1 MTMSDPVADMLTRVR
16 NANSARHNSVSLP
29 VSKMK
34 VAIASVL
41 KDEGFISGYQV
52 TNEPDKPQQDI
63 KLNLVYQGTKKTPLI
78 NGLRRISKPGLRVY
92 VQSREIPRVLG
103 GLGIAILSTPK
114 GVMTGQEARRQQTG
128 GEVICYVW

>member
-34 VAIASVL
+34 VAIATVL
-41 KDEGFISGYQV
+41 KDEGFISDYQV
-52 TNEPDKPQQDI
+52 SNEPDKPQQDI
-63 KLNLVYQGTKKTPLI
+63 TLDLVYQGTKKTPLI

-92 VQSREIPRVLG
+92 VQGREIPRVLG

-114 GVMTGQEARRQQTG
+114 GVMTGQEARRLQTG